1 MEDPPVDAPAS
12 ALSRFVLR
20 AALADPGHLPEL
32 LANFAVHH
40 LGQRAATAVA
50 RAREEHPGAGDA
62 ELSAMVI
69 TRGRRVSESEG
80 ACVGGP
86 FTVLVPFAFCT
97 ALLTQSRMMLELAA
111 VTGREP
117 TEGARAA
124 ELLVIQGVYGD
135 EEEAAAALEAAAA
148 ARPDA
153 PPGRITALWR
163 VVKRMAHLLGVV
175 TPEGRPVSTAVRVG
189 QWVLLGGVFLI
200 GLIAPLV
207 WLPYLGYSYH
217 RAGQEL
223 GERAWAYYRG
233 EATAWPSRPTRPTR
247 AGRARPAQVA
257 GTLRTLLSLLVPIG
271 AVVLVVAT
279 GAKLAGG
286 RYPLLA
292 IVLVTSSTAVGTIWY
307 LRRRRGSTD

>member
-1 MEDPPVDAPAS
+1 MEDPPVNAPAS

-20 AALADPGHLPEL
+20 AALADPAHLPEL

-40 LGQRAATAVA
+40 LGQRAAASVA
-50 RAREEHPGAGDA
+50 RAREEHPEAGDA

-69 TRGRRVSESEG
+69 ARGRRISQSEG
-80 ACVGGP
+80 AFVGGP

-135 EEEAAAALEAAAA
+135 ERQAAAALEAAAA

-153 PPGRITALWR
+153 PPGRIAALLR

-175 TPEGRPVSTAVRVG
+175 TTEQRPVSTASRVG
-189 QWVLLGGVFLI
+189 RWILLVGVLLI
-200 GLIAPLV
+200 GLVAPLV
-207 WLPYLGYSYH
+207 WLPFLGYSYH

-233 EATAWPSRPTRPTR
+233 EATARPSQPTRPVR
-247 AGRARPAQVA
+247 AGPAQVA
-257 GTLRTLLSLLVPIG
+257 AALRTLLTLLLPIG
-271 AVVLVVAT
+271 AVLLVAAT
-279 GAKLAGG
+279 DATLAGSQ
-286 RYPLLA
+286 YPLLA
-292 IVLVTSSTAVGTIWY
+292 IVLVTLSTGVGTIWY
-307 LRRRRGSTD
+307 LRRRHRRQAAD

>member
-1 MEDPPVDAPAS
+1 MEDPPVEAPAS

-40 LGQRAATAVA
+40 LGRRAATWVA
-50 RAREEHPGAGDA
+50 RAREEHPGAGNA

-69 TRGRRVSESEG
+69 TRGRQVSESEG
-80 ACVGGP
+80 AFVGGP
-86 FTVLVPFAFCT
+86 FMVLVPFAFCT

-111 VTGREP
+111 VSGREP

-135 EEEAAAALEAAAA
+135 EEQAAAALKAAAA

-153 PPGRITALWR
+153 PPGRIAALLR

-175 TPEGRPVSTAVRVG
+175 TPERRPVSTVFRVG
-189 QWVLLGGVFLI
+189 QWVLLVGVLLI
-200 GLIAPLV
+200 GLVAPLV

-217 RAGQEL
+217 RAGQQL
-223 GERAWAYYRG
+223 GERAWAYYQG
-233 EATAWPSRPTRPTR
+233 EATAWPSRPARPV
-247 AGRARPAQVA
+247 RARPAQA
-257 GTLRTLLSLLVPIG
+257 AAALGTLLTLLLPIA
-271 AVVLVVAT
+271 AVLLVVAT
-279 GAKLAGG
+279 DAKLVGS

-292 IVLVTSSTAVGTIWY
+292 IVLVMLSTAVGTIWY
-307 LRRRRGSTD
+307 LHRRRRRRAAD